1 MGLLLMHN
9 RSIIFH
15 RTAFFICLVFL
26 FAFALDRAHG
36 SSAETHPLSLREDA
50 VVVTGKDL
58 SALLG
63 AKISSLNLAVVINGE
78 LRPIPFQVDEM
89 RNGSH
94 VFDWVSPL
102 GAKEGFYTQDEDGG
116 KLDGDDELVF
126 MAFDLGERAAAG
138 FDFKSG
144 KVAELSFNDPVS
156 GKTGYAY
163 LLADS
168 SLPKSQADYVKLEIA
183 PPRYNIFAR
192 RYKYSGLADRGFF
205 DNLRIAK
212 SNGDWTPN
220 LILRDRTPGH
230 AKLRLVGF
238 SADFD
243 FYDLIRGEVIARKDG
258 PVRLLWRC
266 AGGADFGGLKIK
278 AKGSTEQVFYANRID
293 IPVAMDLPFNFD
305 SILQSFEIKGTL
317 LLDPAS
323 LPVMFYDKN
332 NSNGVRVDGKSE
344 TGNPRLVNDKPIG
357 WFAVSSPG
365 ASLYFMVIF
374 PKEWIPKLKRT
385 AYMED
390 TPKRSEVGCE
400 FGDLVHLLSKGFH
413 EYILRFYILSD
424 DFQWGNEKRMPEIS
438 EQSLNLTVNEL
449 R

>member
-1 MGLLLMHN
+1 MGLLLMHYRPVVIN
-9 RSIIFH
+9 
-15 RTAFFICLVFL
+15 RTAYFICLIFL
-26 FAFALDRAHG
+26 FTFAPYRAHG
-36 SSAETHPLSLREDA
+36 SNAETHPLSLREDA
-50 VVVTGKDL
+50 VVVRGKEI

-63 AKISSLNLAVVINGE
+63 AKISSLNLAVIMNGE
-78 LRPIPFQVDEM
+78 LRPIPFQVDEV
-89 RNGSH
+89 RQGSH

-102 GAKEGFYTQDEDGG
+102 GAREGFFTQDEDNG
-116 KLDGDDELVF
+116 KLDADDELVF
-126 MAFDLGERAAAG
+126 MAWDLGPRRDLSMDMKAASA
-138 FDFKSG
+138 
-144 KVAELSFNDPVS
+144 VEIAVVDPAS

-168 SLPKSQADYVKLEIA
+168 SLPKSQTDYVKLEIA
-183 PPRYNIFAR
+183 PPRYNISAR

-238 SADFD
+238 GADFD
-243 FYDLIRGEVIARKDG
+243 FYDLIRGENIARKDG

-293 IPVAMDLPFNFD
+293 IPVSMDLPFNFD
-305 SILQSFEIKGTL
+305 SILQSFEIKGAL
-317 LLDPAS
+317 MLDPAA
-323 LPVMFYDKN
+323 LPAMFYDRN
-332 NSNGVRVDGKSE
+332 NCIGVRVDGKSE
-344 TGNPRLVNDKPIG
+344 PGKPGLVNDKPID

-365 ASLYFMVIF
+365 ASLFFTVVF
-374 PKEWIPKLKRT
+374 PKEWVPKLKRT
-385 AYMED
+385 AYIED

-400 FGDLVHLLSKGFH
+400 FGDIVHLLSKGFH
-413 EYILRFYILSD
+413 EYILRFYALSG
-424 DFQWGNEKRMPEIS
+424 DFQSGMEKRMPEIS
-438 EQSLNLTVNEL
+438 EQPLNLTVNEL